1 MDRRRILI
9 NSIMSVLQIAVVSGV
24 LFFLYKFLLNTI
36 GAEKFGIWSLVLAA
50 TAVTQIADL
59 GLSGGVVKFVAK
71 YIARKEDK
79 NVSEIIQTA
88 VLTIGITVGFVLII
102 AYPFIKWVLRY
113 IMPTELFFLASA
125 ILPFAFLAL
134 WLCVIT
140 SLFQSGLD
148 GFQRFDIRSS
158 LLMAGAILHLLLC
171 FWLIPKYGLL
181 GLAYAKVIQN
191 ASVLAA
197 SWFFLRRLIPSLPAV
212 PVKWNRSLFKEM
224 IGYSVNFQ
232 IISIASMLYDPI
244 TKALLSKFGNLSM
257 VGYYQMASKMIQK
270 LHALIIAANQV
281 LVPAIAGLKEKTP
294 EKIQQVYLLSYR
306 LLFYLVFPLYS
317 LIIISLPFISK
328 IWIGYYE
335 RSFIVYAA
343 LLSVGWLL
351 NTLASPAYH
360 ANLGIGKLRWNVV
373 GMLATALLN
382 VILGV
387 LLGIFYHGM
396 GVVIAWMLSLALGSS
411 IIYISYH
418 IHHKISFQELFPKSS
433 RTHMAVCFLG
443 ILSALLIYWQLS
455 PVLNI
460 LILNLL
466 SIIVFISIIFIPYW
480 RHPMRK
486 TLMSWIQKEFFKSR
500 QKNKSLSI

>member
-1 MDRRRILI
+1 MEKRRILI
-9 NSIMSVLQIAVVSGV
+9 NSVMSVIQIVVVSVV
-24 LFFLYKFLLNTI
+24 LFVLYKFLLETI

-71 YIARKEDK
+71 YIAREEDQS
-79 NVSEIIQTA
+79 VSEIIQTA
-88 VLTIGITVGFVLII
+88 VLTIGLTVGVVLII
-102 AYPFIKWVLRY
+102 AYPVIKWILSLV
-113 IMPTELFFLASA
+113 MPTEQFPLASS

-148 GFQRFDIRSS
+148 GYQRFDIRST
-158 LLMAGAILHLLLC
+158 LLMSGALLHLLLC
-171 FWLIPKYGLL
+171 FWLVPKYGLI

-191 ASVLAA
+191 ASVLTA
-197 SWFFLRRLIPSLPAV
+197 SWFMLRKLIPSLPV
-212 PVKWNRSLFKEM
+212 IPLKWSRSLFKEM
-224 IGYSVNFQ
+224 IGYCINFQ

-270 LHALIIAANQV
+270 LHSLIIAANQV

-294 EKIQQVYLLSYR
+294 EKIQHVYLTSYR

-317 LIIISLPFISK
+317 FVIISLPLISK

-335 RSFIVYAA
+335 RTFVVYTA

-360 ANLGIGKLRWNVV
+360 TNLGIGKLRWNVV
-373 GMLATALLN
+373 SMIATALLN
-382 VILGV
+382 VVLGIVLGV
-387 LLGIFYHGM
+387 LYQGP
-396 GVVIAWMLSLALGSS
+396 GVVTAWMLSLAFGSS

-418 IHHKISFQELFPKSS
+418 VHHKIPFGELFPKTS
-433 RTHMAVCFLG
+433 RMNTASCILG
-443 ILSALLIYWQLS
+443 ILLALIIRWKLSDMLS
-455 PVLNI
+455 PLFLNI
-460 LILNLL
+460 FPILVFA
-466 SIIVFISIIFIPYW
+466 IVIFIPYW

-486 TLMSWIQKEFFKSR
+486 SLMSWVTKELFR
-500 QKNKSLSI
+500 IR